1 MDKGLQTSFMI
12 QQTFKDHEKIL
23 KSLESGQSLIS
34 ILCSPGGI
42 YFQILD
48 ALSRLLPLKEAIQCA
63 TSLEEAG
70 RRKTMRFVAKM
81 TYPVSLFIFS
91 FLMVSFFESSILPSM
106 QSFTQT
112 DDFLGIQ
119 LIKSFLSFW
128 LILGCTGG
136 IAFLI
141 LNFSNDL
148 RIFATSHLLKKI
160 PFFNALM
167 TWQFASA
174 LSACLR
180 HGIST
185 ERTLE
190 TLSLIKEHT
199 FIQYYAQNLQEQL
212 KQGRSLLEGLKN
224 IGVDEAFIH
233 YYLIG
238 SRSNN
243 LHAMLQLYQKK
254 TEKRIDQSIKKL
266 SIWIQA
272 LSYFSVGAVVLI
284 VYQVMLM
291 PMELLN
297 TF

>member
-1 MDKGLQTSFMI
+1 MDKGLKISFMI
-12 QQTFKDHEKIL
+12 QQTFKDHENIL
-23 KSLESGQSLIS
+23 KSLESGESLIS
-34 ILCSPGGI
+34 ILCSPSGI

-48 ALSRLLPLKEAIQCA
+48 ALSRLLPLKKAIQCA
-63 TSLEEAG
+63 SSLEEAG
-70 RRKTMRFVAKM
+70 RRKMIRFVAKM
-81 TYPVSLFIFS
+81 AYPLSLFIFS
-91 FLMVSFFESSILPSM
+91 FLMVNFFESSILPSM
-106 QSFTQT
+106 RSFTQT

-119 LIKSFLSFW
+119 FIKWFLSFW
-128 LILGCTGG
+128 LILGCAGG

-141 LNFSNDL
+141 LNLSNDM
-148 RIFATSHLLKKI
+148 RIYTTSHFLNKI
-160 PFFNALM
+160 PFFKALM

-174 LSACLR
+174 LSACLGY
-180 HGIST
+180 GIST
-185 ERTLE
+185 ELTLE
-190 TLSLIKEHT
+190 TLSLIKDHT
-199 FIQYYAQNLQEQL
+199 YIHYYAQNLQEQL
-212 KQGRSLLEGLKN
+212 KQGHPLLEGLKN

-243 LHAMLQLYQKK
+243 LQAMLQLYQKK
-254 TEKRIDQSIKKL
+254 TEKRIDRSIKKL